1 VSCVNE
7 KTMEEEAT
15 SIAEQHENVPNVKR
29 ARDEPLGAPPAAQ
42 RRFILERGSEPVLG
56 LLGTLGFP
64 RHEALEALAARAR
77 SQLVEAITSMPPPRL
92 RKLLLA
98 SFPHIDTPRLHVVAA
113 AALAHAPELPT
124 EIVTMLIGPKRELL
138 EQLPLRVRQRVWA
151 TEEPPTLFL
160 QATHALIIA
169 LQEEGAQQLARVA
182 LREAAEIPPKR
193 RRAESGPLQEL
204 VALVGSRPLY
214 VALTQ
219 LCADIFRNNSDP
231 TVAGLRTD
239 LTMALHEAA
248 DADRPVARWDLLHT
262 FICCVDAALRE
273 RRLESR
279 AAHILLSHLT
289 AAGLPVLPESGAAG
303 PSSAT
308 APLPAVFEAY
318 VGNAA
323 TPHAVL
329 LELAMIL
336 SQSPVQQL
344 LAESTLARLEAVVDQ
359 GTLPG
364 TDAQLR
370 GLIPLLTL
378 AHKAPAFSRAGH
390 VPPAEKWRALLTLML
405 HKVLPVVAE
414 LIADDRIAEESSK
427 LEEGPSRKRLGK
439 VTAAIDGLSKSGG
452 SGGGGVQSILEMPE
466 GPGGSVASA
475 PLLHEIRRRRHAA
488 PALPASLEVMLE
500 KGHGR
505 ALVLLYVLRRVE
517 AADEERV
524 EQLLPLITR
533 KVGLD
538 LQHHDDFAGGLVSAL
553 IADPA
558 RRLTPRIAR
567 AAISGC
573 LVPLSSQL
581 AQLHTQ
587 LLRLLQSQW
596 RLLMRI
602 PALDVADQPASTASM
617 ADAVASDGEAPL
629 TLLQMAARQ
638 ARASGALVDTEECRE
653 ANKNLYSRLER
664 SVPELF
670 AATPLVAPL
679 PRPAAPGRD
688 HVGVDVGDTL
698 K

>member
-1 VSCVNE
+1 MDVG
-7 KTMEEEAT
+7 EEAGVCT
-15 SIAEQHENVPNVKR
+15 EQHENVPNVKR
-29 ARDEPLGAPPAAQ
+29 ARDEPLGAPPTAQ

-64 RHEALEALAARAR
+64 PHEALEALAERAR

-98 SFPHIDTPRLHVVAA
+98 SFPHIDTPRLHVIAA
-113 AALAHAPELPT
+113 AALAHAPELPI
-124 EIVTMLIGPKRELL
+124 EIVTTLIGPKRELL

-169 LQEEGAQQLARVA
+169 LQEEGTQQLARVA

-219 LCADIFRNNSDP
+219 LCADIFRNNGDP

-262 FICCVDAALRE
+262 FICCLDAALRE

-289 AAGLPVLPESGAAG
+289 AAGLPALPESGAAG

-308 APLPAVFEAY
+308 APLPAGFEAF
-318 VGNAA
+318 VGAA

-329 LELAMIL
+329 LELAMVL

-344 LAESTLARLEAVVDQ
+344 LAESILARLEAVVDQ

-364 TDAQLR
+364 TDTQLR

-378 AHKAPAFSRAGH
+378 AHKAAAFSRAGH
-390 VPPAEKWRALLTLML
+390 APPAEKWRALLMLML

-414 LIADDRIAEESSK
+414 LIADDRIAAESAK

-452 SGGGGVQSILEMPE
+452 SGGGVQSILEIPE
-466 GPGGSVASA
+466 GLGGSAASA

-488 PALPASLEVMLE
+488 PALPESLEVMLE
-500 KGHGR
+500 KGPGR

-538 LQHHDDFAGGLVSAL
+538 LQHHADFAGGLVSAL
-553 IADPA
+553 IADPT

-581 AQLHTQ
+581 AQLHAQ

-596 RLLMRI
+596 RLLTRI
-602 PALDVADQPASTASM
+602 PALDVASTASM
-617 ADAVASDGEAPL
+617 ADAGASEGEAPL

-638 ARASGALVDTEECRE
+638 ARASGALGDTEECRA

-670 AATPLVAPL
+670 SAAPLVAPQ
-679 PRPAAPGRD
+679 PRPAAGPGSCQ
-688 HVGVDVGDTL
+688 
-698 K
+698 

>member
-1 VSCVNE
+1 MDE
-7 KTMEEEAT
+7 GEEAGVCT
-15 SIAEQHENVPNVKR
+15 EQHENVPNVKR
-29 ARDEPLGAPPAAQ
+29 VRDEPLGAPPTAQ

-64 RHEALEALAARAR
+64 PHEALEALAERAR

-98 SFPHIDTPRLHVVAA
+98 SFPHIDTPRLHVIAA
-113 AALAHAPELPT
+113 AALAHAPELPI
-124 EIVTMLIGPKRELL
+124 EIVTTLIGPKRELL

-160 QATHALIIA
+160 KATHALIIA
-169 LQEEGAQQLARVA
+169 LQEEGTQQLARVA

-193 RRAESGPLQEL
+193 RRTESGPLQEL

-219 LCADIFRNNSDP
+219 LCADIFRNNGDP

-262 FICCVDAALRE
+262 FICCLDAALRE

-289 AAGLPVLPESGAAG
+289 AAGLPALPESGAAG

-308 APLPAVFEAY
+308 APLPAGFEAF
-318 VGNAA
+318 VGAA

-329 LELAMIL
+329 LELAMVL

-344 LAESTLARLEAVVDQ
+344 LAESILARLEAVVDQ

-364 TDAQLR
+364 TDTQLR

-378 AHKAPAFSRAGH
+378 AHKAAAFSRAGH
-390 VPPAEKWRALLTLML
+390 APPAEKWRALLMLML

-414 LIADDRIAEESSK
+414 LIADDRIAAESAK

-439 VTAAIDGLSKSGG
+439 LTAAIDGLSKSGG
-452 SGGGGVQSILEMPE
+452 SGGGVQSILEIPE
-466 GPGGSVASA
+466 GLGGSAASA

-488 PALPASLEVMLE
+488 PALPESLEVMLE

-538 LQHHDDFAGGLVSAL
+538 LQHHADFAGGLVSAL
-553 IADPA
+553 IADPT

-581 AQLHTQ
+581 AQLHAQ

-596 RLLMRI
+596 RLLTRI
-602 PALDVADQPASTASM
+602 PALDVASTASM
-617 ADAVASDGEAPL
+617 ADAGASEGEAPL

-638 ARASGALVDTEECRE
+638 ARASGALGDTEECRA

-670 AATPLVAPL
+670 SAAPLVAPQ
-679 PRPAAPGRD
+679 PRPAAGPGSCQ
-688 HVGVDVGDTL
+688 
-698 K
+698 